1 MKKKSDE
8 IFNIKS
14 IPPFT
19 DKGTAI
25 FLSMEYI
32 NAHPGMELLTICIK
46 RCIMYY
52 LLIHISQSINF
63 FLVVSKCI
71 YIYSFLWGYFF
82 PTQTQWIHCTIYN
95 ENSPVLSIYTCIIIL
110 IRSDYIHYWKYMYV
124 HKTAI
129 HYSLVHI
136 HN

>member
-32 NAHPGMELLTICIK
+32 NAHPGMGLLTICIK

-63 FLVVSKCI
+63 FLVVKMHL
-71 YIYSFLWGYFF
+71 YLQFFMGLFF
-82 PTQTQWIHCTIYN
+82 PHTNSMNPLYN
-95 ENSPVLSIYTCIIIL
+95 LQ
-110 IRSDYIHYWKYMYV
+110 
-124 HKTAI
+124 
-129 HYSLVHI
+129 
-136 HN
+136 